1 MKLFDKDGFFMGF
14 LKGMG
19 IALIII
25 AFIYLGVGIYE
36 YILSL

>member
-1 MKLFDKDGFFMGF
+1 MKLFNKDGFFMGF

-25 AFIYLGVGIYE
+25 AFMYLGEAIYD
-36 YILSL
+36 YVISL